1 MIQDANKEIVE
12 EVETEYLYFDEE
24 IDEQV
29 LQQVSTED
37 KLVNNSDTI
46 NNKAK
51 NRKTKLVQD
60 MIVRWNSTLAML
72 TRLVE
77 FSPYIR

>member
-1 MIQDANKEIVE
+1 MIQDSNKEIVE

-37 KLVNNSDTI
+37 TLVNNSETI

-51 NRKTKLVQD
+51 NRKTKLVQY